1 MPSPS
6 EDPELVGLAGFSSS
20 YSSSPHTSPKPSPKL
35 PTTPLSPA
43 YPFPRMRVSPRTAL
57 ATSQAH
63 PSASLGV
70 VDDVQALGEWSDET
84 VRPRAAALRPPLLS
98 AFSTWSS
105 SRTDESGGEA
115 VLIGSSRSASAGAP
129 SRSGSWSTW
138 EAEAVEESGASSS
151 AVGAAWSASTALFP
165 SPELSSPSFDSSV
178 PLLEDL
184 LPGWELVV
192 ETVDPTDARAAE
204 AALEAHEAGD
214 GFPWGID

>member
-6 EDPELVGLAGFSSS
+6 EGFELDGLAGFSSS
-20 YSSSPHTSPKPSPKL
+20 YSSSPRTSPKPSPKL

-43 YPFPRMRVSPRTAL
+43 YPFPCMRVSPRAAL
-57 ATSQAH
+57 AASQARS
-63 PSASLGV
+63 SASLGV
-70 VDDVQALGEWSDET
+70 VDAQARGEWSDET
-84 VRPRAAALRPPLLS
+84 VRPRSTALRPPLLS

-105 SRTDESGGEA
+105 SRTDEPGGEA
-115 VLIGSSRSASAGAP
+115 VPIGSSRSASAGAP

-138 EAEAVEESGASSS
+138 EDEADERSGAESGAVD
-151 AVGAAWSASTALFP
+151 APWSASTALFP
-165 SPELSSPSFDSSV
+165 SSELSSPSFDSWV

-184 LPGWELVV
+184 LHGRELVV
-192 ETVDPTDARAAE
+192 ETVDPTDARAPE